1 MKNTFGTAV
10 SLTLFGESHGPAV
23 GAVLDGLAPGIPVR
37 EEWIGA
43 QMDKRRA
50 VNALH
55 TPRRESDTVQFLSGV
70 YQGHTTGTPVTLVIQ
85 NQNTRSADYDALRQL
100 PRPGHADY
108 AAQAKYLGWQD
119 SRGGGH
125 FSGRLTA
132 PLVAAGAL
140 CLEVLSA
147 HGITVGT
154 HLARC
159 AGVEDGS
166 LAFEPQQL
174 GRQLAALNDCGGLAV
189 LDRAAGLAMEQ
200 AIHHAAAQ
208 DDSVGGILETAVLG
222 LPAGV
227 GEPFFDSAESI
238 LSHLLFSIPAV
249 KGVEFGAGFALADWT
264 GSRANDGF
272 CLRQGQIATA
282 TNHNGGINGGVTNG
296 MPLVL
301 RTAIK
306 PTPSIRK
313 EQQTVAMDTL
323 CPMALTLEG
332 RHDPCILPRARVVQ
346 DSVVAL
352 GLLDLLTQRFGVLW
366 QREGF

>member
-1 MKNTFGTAV
+1 MRNTIGTAV

-37 EEWIGA
+37 EDLLQA

-50 VNALH
+50 ISALH
-55 TPRRESDTVQFLSGV
+55 TPRREADQVELLSGV
-70 YQGHTTGTPVTLVIQ
+70 YRGRTTGTPVTLVIH
-85 NQNTRSADYDALRQL
+85 NRDVRSADYEDTMQL

-140 CLEVLSA
+140 CLSILAA
-147 HGITVGT
+147 HGIQVGT

-159 AGVEDGS
+159 AGVADEP
-166 LAFEPQQL
+166 LAPEPETL
-174 GRQLAALNDCGGLAV
+174 ARQLAALNSAQGLAV
-189 LDRAAGLAMEQ
+189 LNPAARAAMEQ
-200 AIHHAAAQ
+200 AIRAAAAGG
-208 DDSVGGILETAVLG
+208 DSVGGILETGVLA

-227 GEPFFDSAESI
+227 GEPFFDSAEGV

-249 KGVEFGAGFALADWT
+249 KGVEFGAGFGLADWP
-264 GSRANDGF
+264 GSRANDALCVRGG
-272 CLRQGQIATA
+272 RVATL

-301 RTAIK
+301 RTVVK
-306 PTPSIRK
+306 PTPSIRVQ
-313 EQQTVAMDTL
+313 QQTVELSTL
-323 CPMALTLEG
+323 RPATLRLEG

-346 DSVVAL
+346 DSAVAL